1 MFRFNRGRLNQRE
14 VEQLLLEIKEFQSF
28 KKELLHGVH
37 PEQNQILHFVQ
48 NDKRRR
54 VQHDNKV
61 ILNASEESNL
71 SFVLILFNPVNPVE
85 KKSI

>member
-1 MFRFNRGRLNQRE
+1 M
-14 VEQLLLEIKEFQSF
+14 
-28 KKELLHGVH
+28 LHGVH
-37 PEQNQILHFVQ
+37 PEQNQILHCFVQ

-71 SFVLILFNPVNPVE
+71 SFVLIPFNPVNPVE